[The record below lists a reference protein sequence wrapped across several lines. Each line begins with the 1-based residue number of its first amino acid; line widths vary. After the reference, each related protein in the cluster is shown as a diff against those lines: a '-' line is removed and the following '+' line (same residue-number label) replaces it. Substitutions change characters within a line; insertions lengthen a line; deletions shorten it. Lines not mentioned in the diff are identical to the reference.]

1 MSVGSEATNQ
11 QGVDDS
17 SNDALVIVDDAHSGF
32 PPGQSPS
39 PSTSPICLLLKH
51 SHELTVKYKQKL
63 QAIFKIIV

>member
-32 PPGQSPS
+32 PPGQSLSLPPPLYVS
-39 PSTSPICLLLKH
+39 YWNI
-51 SHELTVKYKQKL
+51 
-63 QAIFKIIV
+63 AINLPVNINY

>member
-32 PPGQSPS
+32 PPGQSFP
-39 PSTSPICLLLKH
+39 PPPPLCLPYRNTAMNLL
-51 SHELTVKYKQKL
+51 VNINY
-63 QAIFKIIV
+63 

>member
-32 PPGQSPS
+32 PPGQSS
-39 PSTSPICLLLKH
+39 PPLPHSASPICLLLKH
-51 SHELTVKYKQKL
+51 SHELTSEY
-63 QAIFKIIV
+63 

>member
-32 PPGQSPS
+32 PPGQSPPPSAS
-39 PSTSPICLLLKH
+39 PLCLLLKH
-51 SHELTVKYKQKL
+51 SHKLTGEYKLLMQTV
-63 QAIFKIIV
+63 FKIIV